1 MLRYQR
7 GGMSKTVRN
16 ERAKLL
22 ASFMNTIAATFLSAG
37 CIGPALALFYGIAP
51 ATTGAGIIAAG
62 AGICIAMSAGI
73 HRIGWLILGGI
84 RE

>member
-1 MLRYQR
+1 
-7 GGMSKTVRN
+7 MSKTVQN

-37 CIGPALALFYGIAP
+37 CIGPALALFYGLAP
-51 ATTGAGIIAAG
+51 TGTGTGIIAAG
-62 AGICIAMSAGI
+62 AVICIAMSAGI
-73 HRIGWLILGGI
+73 HCVGWLILGGI

>member
-1 MLRYQR
+1 MM
-7 GGMSKTVRN
+7 MSKAVQN

-37 CIGPALALFYGIAP
+37 CIGPALALFYGLTP
-51 ATTGAGIIAAG
+51 VGTGTGVIVTGSAV
-62 AGICIAMSAGI
+62 CILMSAGI
-73 HRIGWLILGGI
+73 HFIGRLALGGI